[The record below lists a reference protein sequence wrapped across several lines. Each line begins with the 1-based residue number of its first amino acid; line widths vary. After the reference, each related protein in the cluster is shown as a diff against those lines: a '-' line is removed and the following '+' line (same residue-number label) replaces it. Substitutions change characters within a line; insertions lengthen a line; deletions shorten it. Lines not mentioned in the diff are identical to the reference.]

1 MIVDHQKIICSRFY
15 LIIYDDPVIVMSH
28 FYYNAKRYY
37 SIISIGFTPEAMQNI
52 IEEKLA
58 CFRNPEN

>member
-1 MIVDHQKIICSRFY
+1 